1 MRKSVRMLMPLIL
14 IAVAGLG
21 TLMAGPNG
29 KRPGLAQIGQTA
41 LAVPNFTDAA
51 TVMQRTAVVLS
62 LLAIWMLAAVCLTM
76 LSGREI
82 RLSSLETRSSPT
94 HCFALGLLAVTSFVL
109 TAIVFTYLI
118 PYLIGVPLLFAL
130 ATFAIVTKIYGTIVV
145 FHAVGSFLT
154 APRTRDAM
162 AGRRWLRG
170 DLAMVIVGG
179 LILGALRLI
188 PMVGPVV
195 WACASVFGVGVALG
209 TRFGRREP
217 WFLAWRPVET

>member
-1 MRKSVRMLMPLIL
+1 MVKRVS
-14 IAVAGLG
+14 
-21 TLMAGPNG
+21 TLMAVAAASLVAMATRAASGSTAP
-29 KRPGLAQIGQTA
+29 PALVQVGQTA

-51 TVMQRTAVVLS
+51 AMMQRTTVVLS
-62 LLAIWMLAAVCLTM
+62 LLAIWMLVAICLT
-76 LSGREI
+76 LVNGREI
-82 RLSSLETRSSPT
+82 RLSSLEIRSSPL
-94 HCFALGLLAVTSFVL
+94 HCFALGLVAVTSLVL
-109 TAIVFTYLI
+109 TAIVCTYLI
-118 PYLIGVPLLFAL
+118 PYLIGFPLLFAL
-130 ATFAIVTKIYGTIVV
+130 ALLAVVTKIYGTIAV

-154 APRTRDAM
+154 APRSRNAL

-179 LILGALRLI
+179 LVLGGLRI
-188 PMVGPVV
+188 VPVVGPVI